1 MMLSSVFL
9 SVTTGNTRSE
19 NFGVNITV
27 MNIFE
32 ENTKE
37 TTETVITQIKAEAN
51 RSNYT
56 YLYNSM

>member
-1 MMLSSVFL
+1 MLSSVFL

-19 NFGVNITV
+19 NSGVSITV

-32 ENTKE
+32 KNTKE
-37 TTETVITQIKAEAN
+37 TTETVTGLIMAEAN

-56 YLYNSM
+56 YFYSSM